1 MKLNGYTGVIREL
14 DSWLYRDGRTDYAIL
29 IPEQASEAERFA
41 ARELTAIFEKAGV
54 AIKTVTDGGITADP
68 EKKYIALG
76 NTVYFAALG
85 IKMTQKEF
93 KFDGFIIESV
103 GNTYVIRGVNH
114 TGTTF
119 GVYGFCEYAMG
130 YRYYCWDEWTVAREA
145 KNREFHIKDIPTFFC
160 RAAFSYDTEKY
171 TDHAHRLRITGQAI
185 PKETWHGEGT
195 PWSVLEDQSFALQI
209 MDVNKYRAEHPDWY
223 YLSPEYEGWPIP
235 KGLPQICYSKGL
247 LPDREGG
254 FFDTFMENLIHDYIE
269 KEKDQCFFMLGTS
282 DNHDICNCP
291 DCQKAIE
298 KYTYSGLNMLFVNKV
313 ADAVEAWRLE
323 NCPERDF
330 YLVTFAYITTQ
341 EPPVYWVEGKPVPTD
356 PQVIARDNVIVR
368 WAPIYANYCYP
379 LLDEE
384 HNADSRRSLL
394 GWAAVAKHFG
404 VWDYR
409 SDFNTPLFPYPF
421 GLTAQANHDIYLQYG
436 MMDVF
441 NQAQHFNGGP
451 IFQQMDDFARARMH
465 WNGKEEYAELTDEFR
480 KAYYKEAE
488 PYVTEYLQL
497 LEDSYG
503 LWLSRGWTGLCHNR
517 ALLHKN
523 YFRLEEML
531 QHKAILDKA
540 LSSAKTQKVYDRV
553 NALTVFY
560 KMVLICDFTLDLPRE
575 EMLELIRFM
584 RNARRYDLGLFCR
597 WSKNGVRRYM
607 QITEYLD
614 EAEQVALGNRKEE
627 ERTLIYMGADHKAMY
642 QKD

>member
-1 MKLNGYTGVIREL
+1 MKLNGYTGTIETL
-14 DSWLYRDGRTDYAIL
+14 DSWLYRDGKTEYAIL
-29 IPEQASEAERFA
+29 LPENASEAERFA
-41 ARELTAIFEKAGV
+41 GRELTAIFEKAGV
-54 AIKTVTDGGITADP
+54 QIETVTDAGMTADP
-68 EKKYIALG
+68 EKKYIAIG

-85 IKMTQKEF
+85 MKMTQKEF
-93 KFDGFIIESV
+93 KFDGFIIERL
-103 GNTYVIRGVNH
+103 GKTHIIRGVNH

-119 GVYGFCEYAMG
+119 GVYGFAEYVMG
-130 YRYYCWDEWTVAREA
+130 YRYYYWDEWKVEA
-145 KNREFHIKDIPTFFC
+145 QAKDKELHIKDIPTFFC

-195 PWSVLEDQSFALQI
+195 PWSVLEDQSFALQL
-209 MDVNKYRAEHPDWY
+209 MDVTKYRAAHPDWY
-223 YLSPEYEGWPIP
+223 YLNPDHEGWPIP
-235 KGLPQICYSKGL
+235 QGLPQICYSKAL
-247 LPDREGG
+247 LPDSEGG
-254 FFDTFMENLIHDYIE
+254 FFDTFMENLINDYIA

-323 NCPERDF
+323 NCPDRDI

-341 EPPVYWVEGKPVPTD
+341 EPPVFWQDGKPVPTD
-356 PQVIARDNVIVR
+356 PEVIARDNVIVR
-368 WAPIYANYCYP
+368 WAPIYADYRYS
-379 LLDEE
+379 LLDET

-394 GWAAVAKHFG
+394 GWAAATKRFG

-421 GLTAQANHDIYLQYG
+421 SVTAQTNHNIYLEYG

-451 IFQQMDDFARARMH
+451 LFQQMDDFARARMH
-465 WNGKEEYAELTDEFR
+465 WNGKENYAELTEEFR

-488 PYVTEYLQL
+488 PFVTEYLHL
-497 LEDSYG
+497 LENSYD
-503 LWLSRGWTGLCHNR
+503 LWASRGWTGKCHNR
-517 ALLHKN
+517 GLLYKH
-523 YFRLEEML
+523 YYRLEEIL
-531 QHKAILDKA
+531 EHKAILDKA
-540 LSSAKTQKVYDRV
+540 LATAETQVVYDRV

-560 KMVLICDFTLDLPRE
+560 KMVLICNFTLELPKE

-584 RNARRYDLGLFCR
+584 RSARRYDMGLFCR
-597 WSKNGVRRYM
+597 WSKNGVRRYL
-607 QITEYLD
+607 QYTEYLD
-614 EAEQVALGNRKEE
+614 EAEKVALGKLKEN
-627 ERTLIYMGADHKAMY
+627 ERTLVYMGEDGKAMY
-642 QKD
+642 Q

>member
-14 DSWLYRDGRTDYAIL
+14 DSWFYRDGKTEYTVL
-29 IPEQASEAERFA
+29 IPENASEAERFA

-54 AIKTVTDGGITADP
+54 TMETVTDKGLTADP

-76 NTVYFAALG
+76 NTVYFASLG
-85 IKMTQKEF
+85 MKMTQKEY
-93 KFDGFIIESV
+93 KFDGFLIESV

-130 YRYYCWDEWTVAREA
+130 YRYYCWDEWTVAKEA
-145 KNREFHIKDIPTFFC
+145 KNKEFHIKDIPTFFC

-209 MDVNKYRAEHPDWY
+209 MDVTKYRAEHPDWFF
-223 YLSPEYEGWPIP
+223 LKPENEGKPIP
-235 KGLPQICYSKGL
+235 GGLPQICYSKGL
-247 LPDREGG
+247 LPDSEGG
-254 FFDTFMENLIHDYIE
+254 FFDTFMENLINDYIIP
-269 KEKDQCFFMLGTS
+269 EKDQCFFMLGTS
-282 DNHDICNCP
+282 DNHDVCNCP

-313 ADAVEAWRLE
+313 ADAVEAWRLA
-323 NCPERDF
+323 NCPDRDI

-341 EPPVYWVEGKPVPTD
+341 EPPVYWEDGKPVPTD
-356 PQVIARDNVIVR
+356 PAVIARDNVIVR
-368 WAPIYANYCYP
+368 WAPIYANYRYD
-379 LLDEE
+379 LLDAK

-409 SDFNTPLFPYPF
+409 ADFNTPLFPYPS
-421 GLTAQANHDIYLQYG
+421 GVTAQENHEIYMEYG

-441 NQAQHFNGGP
+441 NQGQHFDGGP
-451 IFQQMDDFARARMH
+451 LFQQMDDFARARMH
-465 WNGKEEYAELTDEFR
+465 WNGKETYEELADEFR

-488 PYVTEYLQL
+488 PFVTEYLRL
-497 LEDSYG
+497 IERSYA
-503 LWLSRGWTGLCHNR
+503 LWASRGFDGRCHHR
-517 ALLHKN
+517 TLLRKH
-523 YFRLEEML
+523 YYRLEEVL
-531 QHKAILDKA
+531 EHKAILDKA
-540 LSSAKTQKVYDRV
+540 LAAAKTQTVYDRV

-560 KMVLICDFTLDLPRE
+560 KCLLVLHFTKELPQKQVLD
-575 EMLELIRFM
+575 MIRFL
-584 RNARRYDLGLFCR
+584 RNARRYDMGMFCR
-597 WSKNGVRRYM
+597 YKYRRWS
-607 QITEYLD
+607 ITEYLD
-614 EAEQVALGNRKEE
+614 EAEKLALGRITEK
-627 ERTLIYMGADHKAMY
+627 ERTCPFFGEDGKAIEN
-642 QKD
+642 